1 MELIY
6 CNQTGSIRQMP
17 GSHLIAYST
26 HGKWV
31 CDPHPLSDLF
41 LSSVVFEAI
50 QLNRKNPALDD
61 MDRANQIIEK
71 VNQLTNLNTL
81 NHEE

>member
-31 CDPHPLSDLF
+31 CDPHELADRF
-41 LSSVVFEAI
+41 ISSVVFEAI
-50 QLNRKNPALDD
+50 MCNKKLTAIDD

-71 VNQLTNLNTL
+71 VNQLTNVNTL
-81 NHEE
+81 NHEG